1 MSAYL
6 KSVAVQC
13 DVTQLI
19 GYDLFRAPAYDNMLH
34 IITGATTCYLHRRLY
49 VARPHIT
56 AGISCYVHKS
66 ECVCV
71 CAASSHITRGHDLF
85 WASACACEIT
95 HHKVY
100 GFFTGIGVCSML
112 RDHTSQRA
120 RVRFVAGIGVCMLG
134 DHTSQGIVFVTDRRV
149 YVASAHIRG
158 GRFATGMGEFML

>member
-71 CAASSHITRGHDLF
+71 CALRARTSHGGTICFGHRHVHVRLHITKCTVFLRAL
-85 WASACACEIT
+85 ASVVCCEIT
-95 HHKVY
+95 HHREHEY
-100 GFFTGIGVCSML
+100 DLL
-112 RDHTSQRA
+112 R
-120 RVRFVAGIGVCMLG
+120 
-134 DHTSQGIVFVTDRRV
+134 
-149 YVASAHIRG
+149 ASASVCWETTHHR
-158 GRFATGMGEFML
+158 E